1 MATYNDI
8 QLIKREFFSLRNGII
23 ADTIRRSGAPY
34 KIIFGLNMPQLKEIA
49 DAIGPNRALADAL
62 HANATTRESLML
74 APMIFP
80 HGEMTP
86 QIAAQWIADS
96 PTAEVIDVT
105 CHRLLRHLPFA
116 AETAREFAVSDSDML
131 RYAALRLLLNLRD
144 FPADEAAGIARAEL
158 ARAVP
163 LTAGVA
169 RMLLER
175 LEED

>member
-1 MATYNDI
+1 MAAYNDI

-49 DAIGPNRALADAL
+49 DSIGPDRAMADSL
-62 HANATTRESLML
+62 HANTTTRESLML

-80 HGEMTP
+80 RGEMTP
-86 QIAAQWIADS
+86 ELAMQWIADS
-96 PTAEVIDVT
+96 PTTEVTDVT

-116 AETAREFAVSDSDML
+116 AETARQLAGSDSDML
-131 RYAALRLLLNLRD
+131 RYAALRLMLNLRD
-144 FPADEAAGIARAEL
+144 FPSDEAAATARAEL
-158 ARAVP
+158 SRAVP

-169 RMLLER
+169 RMLLDR
-175 LEED
+175 FEEI